1 MLLVLLAHAFVVS
14 ATHFHSFTG
23 LDTSRANGSS
33 LSQHDEGRK
42 APLAN
47 GEEQCLVCRLQR
59 NFNNGLMRH
68 ATPQVVA
75 PDAKSAAFAALEQTC
90 TPTARILSAKGRA
103 PPLS

>member
-33 LSQHDEGRK
+33 VSRTDENRK

-68 ATPQVVA
+68 ATPEVVA
-75 PDAKSAAFAALEQTC
+75 LNAKSVAFATLEQTS
-90 TPTARILSAKGRA
+90 TPTARVLSRKGRA